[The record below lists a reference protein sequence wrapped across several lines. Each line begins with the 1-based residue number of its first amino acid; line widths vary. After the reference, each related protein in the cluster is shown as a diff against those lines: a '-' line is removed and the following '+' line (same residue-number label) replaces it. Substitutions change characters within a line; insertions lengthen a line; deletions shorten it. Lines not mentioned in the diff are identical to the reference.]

1 MCYHVDPGQ
10 DTGQVVGLVE
20 SLKWFDLSW
29 PFDNMSNIFKTKA
42 PAEWINQVY
51 TGDQGPQSVNYQSSF
66 FWGVQGREIV
76 QCFGLKI

>member
-10 DTGQVVGLVE
+10 DTGHVVGLVE
-20 SLKWFDLSW
+20 SLKGFDLSW